1 MNDVATATNTH
12 ATKEKTMSAVA
23 KTVSQGPEGTL
34 LERVAQL
41 ADVIRAGG
49 DEAQQLRRAP
59 ASTIDALI
67 DAGLFRFAIPRAL
80 GGEDASVRET
90 IEVLEAIS
98 AIDASIGWNVM
109 LGSEINAMAAG
120 GMAPD
125 LAKEVFIDNP
135 RVVMCGGGGP
145 GSEFGRAV
153 AQPDGGY
160 RVWGRSTFISGC
172 HNSEWCFMPAPIF
185 DGDAPR
191 IVNGAPVVR
200 TFFLN
205 RRDWQ
210 IVDTWDMAALRGSGS
225 HDVLAEGAYVPP
237 RFADVELM
245 ALPARH
251 ENPVFRIP
259 VPLRLAYNKAAIGT
273 GIARGALDA
282 FGELARY
289 KKPLMSAVP
298 MKDKPGVQQIVGEC
312 EAMLRA
318 ARAFMF
324 EAMEAVEAE
333 LRAGRDLPSG
343 PATQHARLACV
354 FAADSSRRVVDELHA
369 TAGTSAARMDS
380 PLERKLRDAHGA
392 ASHRWVSRP
401 LYADLGRVFLGDPP
415 DAEFAGGSA
424 GPVLGGK

>member
-1 MNDVATATNTH
+1 
-12 ATKEKTMSAVA
+12 MSALA
-23 KTVSQGPEGTL
+23 KEASPTRAGTPI
-34 LERVAQL
+34 ERVARL
-41 ADVIRAGG
+41 ADVIRMGG
-49 DEAQQLRRAP
+49 DEAQKLRHVPSA
-59 ASTIDALI
+59 TIDALV
-67 DAGLFRFAIPRAL
+67 DAGLFRFTIPREL
-80 GGEDASVRET
+80 GGEDAGVRET
-90 IEVLEAIS
+90 IDVLEAIA
-98 AIDASIGWNVM
+98 AIDASVGWNVM

-120 GMAPD
+120 GMAPE
-125 LAKEVFIDNP
+125 LAKEVYIDNP
-135 RVVMCGGGGP
+135 SVVMCGGGGP

-210 IVDTWDMAALRGSGS
+210 IVDTWDMAGLRGSGS
-225 HDVLAEGAYVPP
+225 HDVLAEGAHVPP

-245 ALPARH
+245 ALPARYA
-251 ENPVFRIP
+251 NPVFRIP

-273 GIARGALDA
+273 GVARGALNE
-282 FGELARY
+282 FSTFARY
-289 KKPLMSAVP
+289 KKPLMSAAP
-298 MKDKPGVQQIVGEC
+298 LKDKPGVQQLVGEC
-312 EAMLRA
+312 EAKLRA

-324 EAMEAVEAE
+324 EAMDAVEDE
-333 LRAGRDLPSG
+333 LRAGHELPSG

-354 FAADSSRRVVDELHA
+354 FAADMSRRIVDELHT
-369 TAGTSAARMDS
+369 TAGSSAARMDS
-380 PLERKLRDAHGA
+380 PLERKLRDARGA

-401 LYADLGRVFLGDPP
+401 LYADLGKVFLGDPP
-415 DAEFAGGSA
+415 DAEFAGGAA